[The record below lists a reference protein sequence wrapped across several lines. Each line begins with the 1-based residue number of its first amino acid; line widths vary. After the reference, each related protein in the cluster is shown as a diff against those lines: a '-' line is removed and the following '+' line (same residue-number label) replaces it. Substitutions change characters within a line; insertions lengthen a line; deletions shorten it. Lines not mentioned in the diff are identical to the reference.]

1 MNKYL
6 KYIFLFFFLIFF
18 QILILNNIEI
28 SGYINPYFYIIFI
41 LILPIETPKWL
52 LLISGFLLGF
62 GIDIFSNTLGLN
74 AFATV
79 LVSFMRPVIINLLIN
94 KNDLEN
100 IKIPG
105 IKSFRFL
112 TFFIYSLI
120 LILIHNFTLFY
131 FDSMKINEFF
141 QTFTK
146 ALSSSVITLVLVI
159 LSDFLFSK
167 RY

>member
-52 LLISGFLLGF
+52 LLISGFFLGF

-105 IKSFRFL
+105 IKSFGFL

-131 FDSMKINEFF
+131 IDSMKINEFF
-141 QTFTK
+141 QTFIKILT
-146 ALSSSVITLVLVI
+146 SSVITLVLVI